1 MRPTAAY
8 NKLRV
13 ARVLQ
18 QPVYIYGAT
27 GYGKTELVRQYLGNR
42 KYVVF
47 SCAESNWELE
57 KLAAESS
64 DKKTIVVIEDLH
76 LLINEERRQQVVD
89 LAHRQEIWLLML
101 SRCKAPAWLAEI
113 FLEQNVLIITEED
126 LSWDRETIRAYL
138 EQLHIQLEEEK
149 LERLHRES
157 EGNAQ
162 AVKQTAL
169 RLLEG
174 REIGSEL
181 TTDVSKIFS
190 DYLERVVMAQWESEV
205 VDFLLQMSVV
215 DSFTLPLAEMI
226 TGNARV
232 SSVLERAMETG
243 NFIKREHDVYYIRPI
258 LLQALRNQANKKL
271 GTEEL
276 RQQKR
281 HSQPVDSQCQAASR
295 KWALL

>member
-126 LSWDRETIRAYL
+126 LS
-138 EQLHIQLEEEK
+138 
-149 LERLHRES
+149 
-157 EGNAQ
+157 
-162 AVKQTAL
+162 
-169 RLLEG
+169 
-174 REIGSEL
+174 
-181 TTDVSKIFS
+181 
-190 DYLERVVMAQWESEV
+190 
-205 VDFLLQMSVV
+205 
-215 DSFTLPLAEMI
+215 
-226 TGNARV
+226 
-232 SSVLERAMETG
+232 
-243 NFIKREHDVYYIRPI
+243 
-258 LLQALRNQANKKL
+258 
-271 GTEEL
+271 
-276 RQQKR
+276 
-281 HSQPVDSQCQAASR
+281 
-295 KWALL
+295 